1 MGLFYSIWLI
11 IVQEELLCFADPFL
25 FLDLY
30 MLPHLFCGD
39 EAIDVVHEDWVG
51 QLGLES
57 VLKSEIVVVLLE
69 EAYQLHAVDERV
81 ILHTRSTHDLVA
93 KAFLAGIATA

>member
-1 MGLFYSIWLI
+1 MTAGEPCSHLFSGNYLFDSVRLI
-11 IVQEELLCFADPFL
+11 VVKEELLCFADPFL

-39 EAIDVVHEDWVG
+39 EAVDVVHEDWIG

-69 EAYQLHAVDERV
+69 EANQL
-81 ILHTRSTHDLVA
+81 
-93 KAFLAGIATA
+93 